1 MPGRSWAPAPARSAG
16 PATRPRG
23 ARVGRC
29 RPDPRGARKATRH
42 RRPSGELPRSG
53 WSRPSQYALW
63 TKWRARHRS
72 VRDAEGP
79 TRQHRV
85 QEGRRRSKPH
95 TGGQPSAAGAAA
107 GGVKST
113 STMRSSPP
121 PRHDHGQRDLG
132 PFEGGN
138 ETTGRGDRAA
148 AGAFIGADDCDRRRA
163 AALHAP
169 DRRPSR
175 TGRAAAWARRV
186 GRSQGSRPHGPHQP
200 VLPGARSR
208 LAAWAGARAP
218 PRLRRTGDS
227 PVTKRSTRRTRPPT
241 KEPLPSHTMGP

>member
-1 MPGRSWAPAPARSAG
+1 MARSPHGSLPAPGAGHLPARGLSSLFAAPNSPRPRAFKRVKGGYRVRGRPSVLVGGRPRSSLMPGRSWAPAPARSAG

-121 PRHDHGQRDLG
+121 PRHDHGQRDLRSLRG
-132 PFEGGN
+132 RQRDHRPWRQGGRRCVHR
-138 ETTGRGDRAA
+138 RG
-148 AGAFIGADDCDRRRA
+148 
-163 AALHAP
+163 
-169 DRRPSR
+169 
-175 TGRAAAWARRV
+175 
-186 GRSQGSRPHGPHQP
+186 
-200 VLPGARSR
+200 
-208 LAAWAGARAP
+208 
-218 PRLRRTGDS
+218 
-227 PVTKRSTRRTRPPT
+227 
-241 KEPLPSHTMGP
+241 